1 MLVTTIPQYIQNI
14 TNAKLDL
21 TSTDNTTLYTA
32 PSGADFNASVIS
44 SILVSEDSGNADTIT
59 VTLTSGSDVFSLF
72 KVKAVAANTTIELL
86 TRDFTLQG
94 GEILKVQAA
103 TANRLHVVASIQEFA
118 QNRNTTSG
126 L

>member
-1 MLVTTIPQYIQNI
+1 MYVV
-14 TNAKLDL
+14 A
-21 TSTDNTTLYTA
+21 
-32 PSGADFNASVIS
+32 SGSAAVK
-44 SILVSEDSGNADTIT
+44 
-59 VTLTSGSDVFSLF
+59 VTLTNAAGAVFSLF

-103 TANRLHVVASIQEFA
+103 TGNRLHVVASIQEFA